1 METVFLSLFA
11 SLGATI
17 YKVIIQPKFCMI
29 ISDWLIFVIFSAVWA
44 AVLYIFIFCRE
55 SLTKRL
61 YMNLKNSFYGSDSKE
76 KEFCILIFAFCLIIA
91 VSCYIYYSVE
101 KEKDISFDDW
111 ISFISGV
118 ITILG
123 IPTLFSGFFIK
134 NETGKTEVDGNNSIS
149 YSSDKRIILS
159 DSDNHNYDVGAQIG
173 FMQRNQSED
182 MDITEKNSE
191 DYKVILRDIPVF
203 GEKDKFELDSTNKV
217 LYVSNYLNRMSGEN
231 LWREMNRWYRSSNRV
246 GKYYPLINA
255 QENNWH
261 GNKEW
266 SEQLSSFIKYLQ
278 RTDQLFSK
286 SDN

>member
-11 SLGATI
+11 ALGATI
-17 YKVIIQPKFCMI
+17 YKVIVYPNFCVTI
-29 ISDWLIFVIFSAVWA
+29 PNFLLFVIFSAVWA
-44 AVLYIFIFCRE
+44 SVLYISIFSKE

-61 YMNLKNSFYGSDSKE
+61 YMNLKNSFYGNDSKE
-76 KEFCILIFAFCLIIA
+76 KEFCILVFAFCLIIA

-101 KEKDISFDDW
+101 KDIRFDDW
-111 ISFISGV
+111 ISFISGI

-134 NETGKTEVDGNNSIS
+134 NETGKTEVNGNNSVS

-159 DSDNHNYDVGAQIG
+159 DSDNYNVGAQIN
-173 FMQRNQSED
+173 FMQRNQSKD
-182 MDITEKNSE
+182 MDITEKNS
-191 DYKVILRDIPVF
+191 DGYKVILRDIPVF
-203 GEKDKFELDSTNKV
+203 GEKDKFELDSTNKI

-231 LWREMNRWYRSSNRV
+231 LWHEMNRWYRSSNRV
-246 GKYYPLINA
+246 GRYYPLINA

-261 GNKEW
+261 GNEEW

>member
-11 SLGATI
+11 ALGATI
-17 YKVIIQPKFCMI
+17 YKVIVYPNFCVTI
-29 ISDWLIFVIFSAVWA
+29 PNFLLFVIFSAVWA
-44 AVLYIFIFCRE
+44 SVLYISIFSKE

-61 YMNLKNSFYGSDSKE
+61 YMNLKNSFYGNDSKE
-76 KEFCILIFAFCLIIA
+76 KEFCILVFAFCLIIA

-101 KEKDISFDDW
+101 KDIRFDDW
-111 ISFISGV
+111 ISFISGI

-134 NETGKTEVDGNNSIS
+134 NETGKTEVNGNNSVS

-159 DSDNHNYDVGAQIG
+159 DSDNYNVGAQIN
-173 FMQRNQSED
+173 FMQRNQSKD
-182 MDITEKNSE
+182 MDITEKNS
-191 DYKVILRDIPVF
+191 DGYKVILRDIPVF
-203 GEKDKFELDSTNKV
+203 GEKDKFELDSTNKI

-231 LWREMNRWYRSSNRV
+231 LWHEMNRWYRSSNRV
-246 GKYYPLINA
+246 GRYYPLINA

-261 GNKEW
+261 GNEEW

-278 RTDQLFSK
+278 ENDQLSSK
-286 SDN
+286 NDN